1 MSRYLVE
8 FLGTAIFL
16 SSILFLVKNNIS
28 YTPYLIGLTLTIV
41 ILGGG
46 AISGG
51 HYNPAVSFMFYL
63 NNKLSISE
71 LMGYIFCQLLGSF
84 VSYFLITNI

>member
-1 MSRYLVE
+1 MSKYLVE

-71 LMGYIFCQLLGSF
+71 LMGYIFCQLLGSL